1 MVENQDETNCECTEI
16 SSPRKDN
23 VGNDCCSETHSC
35 SKTHSCSTSSENSPC
50 CSGDPIAEAKSLLEK
65 SFFIA
70 LKEVHVEKLKK
81 RIEAEWGSTI
91 DKAVDLTIKTA
102 AKQWQGSLSKASVN
116 KEFYSELEKI
126 FNSTK
131 K

>member
-1 MVENQDETNCECTEI
+1 MVENQYETNCECTEI
-16 SSPRKDN
+16 SNSRKDN
-23 VGNDCCSETHSC
+23 VGNDCCCETDSC
-35 SKTHSCSTSSENSPC
+35 KTSSDNSPC
-50 CSGDPIAEAKSLLEK
+50 CSSDPIAEAKSLLEK
-65 SFFIA
+65 SFFTA

-102 AKQWQGSLSKASVN
+102 AKQWQGSLSKASTN